1 MVVMNN
7 AIENF
12 LIAELTLRVDRKIE
26 NLVVHV
32 LHKML
37 QQMEWRFLYE
47 PLTVV
52 VQKLVDLTLLAEIF
66 IWNENWCL

>member
-1 MVVMNN
+1 MNN

-12 LIAELTLRVDRKIE
+12 LIAELTISVDRKIE

-32 LHKML
+32 LHKLL

-47 PLTVV
+47 PLTI
-52 VQKLVDLTLLAEIF
+52 VQKLVDLTLFAEIF
-66 IWNENWCL
+66 IWDKNWCL